1 LRCSVFKGHNI
12 GVDYWAL
19 GIILYEALTG
29 EVPFYTDSGDPTI
42 LFSMI
47 AKCNFT
53 IPEHIKNGGV
63 RDLLS
68 RLIEKNQ
75 RRRLG
80 CLSGGIH
87 DIREHEFY
95 SSVSWGALKT
105 MRTEAPWIPPETHFG
120 SKNEL
125 NRREYKEIPA
135 QFERYFQDF
144 DQNKSKYDSD
154 DDSDDDLLDCN
165 VCVLF

>member
-1 LRCSVFKGHNI
+1 MINSKGYCVLIDFGYAKIIENKSYTFCGSPIYLSPEVILNRGHNI

-19 GIILYEALTG
+19 GVILYEALTG
-29 EVPFYTDSGDPTI
+29 EVPFYTDSGDPTV

-53 IPEHIKNGGV
+53 IPEHIKNGCV

-75 RRRLG
+75 RRRIG

-105 MRTEAPWIPPETHFG
+105 M
-120 SKNEL
+120 
-125 NRREYKEIPA
+125 
-135 QFERYFQDF
+135 
-144 DQNKSKYDSD
+144 
-154 DDSDDDLLDCN
+154 
-165 VCVLF
+165 